1 MEVFIVMDMAGFD
14 EYVSSLNCRIT
25 RDGAKWKM
33 LRALYEKEGNY
44 ISSDK
49 MMEISGNQPEFAR
62 RLRELRDNCGA
73 NLEAVNSRWRL
84 IDRNILESTEREYL
98 TASQKKKLFE
108 TANYCC
114 QICGDGPMKPGSR
127 GLQADHRIPVI
138 SGGSSKFP
146 DNWMALCWLCNII
159 KRRMVQGWKGEW
171 ESCPWAFPEKFDVI
185 LQVPISNNTFEKLR
199 NEGHTTESISKI
211 LGEFIEKDLA

>member
-1 MEVFIVMDMAGFD
+1 MATFD
-14 EYVSSLNCRIT
+14 EYVKSLNCRIT
-25 RDGAKWKM
+25 KNGAKWKM
-33 LRALYEKEGNY
+33 LSALYGTIGNF

-73 NLEAVNSRWRL
+73 NLEASNSRWRL
-84 IDRNILESTEREYL
+84 IDTDILKSTEREYL

-108 TANYCC
+108 KADFSC
-114 QICGDGPMKPGSR
+114 QICGNGPMKPGPR

-138 SGGSSKFP
+138 YGGTSKFP
-146 DNWMALCWLCNII
+146 DNWMALCWLCNIV

-171 ESCPWAFPEKFDVI
+171 ETCPWAFPEKFDII
-185 LQVPISNNTFEKLR
+185 LQVPISNETFEKLR
-199 NEGHTTESISKI
+199 KEGHTTETIAKT
-211 LGEFIEKDLA
+211 LGEYVEKNLI